1 MKNLFCIIAVH
12 QKAPSMRFVA
22 IISIILFFSVNL
34 YSQESSP
41 SPPPLESLKDSLNYY
56 LGINLGYSLGT
67 APFETDPDLITMGL
81 RGVLSGDLMIDQVKA
96 QEIFQRLQ
104 QSMAAER
111 NASMN
116 AESEINLER
125 GQAFLDE
132 NRTKPGITTTE
143 SGLQYEVIEEGDGP
157 KPGPTSNVEVHYE
170 GRLIDGTVFDSSYDR
185 GESISFP
192 LNRVIAGWTEGLQL
206 MNAGSTYRFFIPP
219 DLGYGSRATGSIPAN
234 SVLIFRVELLGVDE

>member
-1 MKNLFCIIAVH
+1 
-12 QKAPSMRFVA
+12 MRFLA
-22 IISIILFFSVNL
+22 FISIILIFSVNL
-34 YSQESSP
+34 YSQEPSP
-41 SPPPLESLKDSLNYY
+41 NPPPLENLKDSLNYY

-81 RGVLSGDLMIDQVKA
+81 RDVLSGDTMIDQAKA
-96 QEIFQRLQ
+96 QEIFQRLH
-104 QSMAAER
+104 QSMASEK

-116 AESEINLER
+116 AESEINLEH
-125 GQAFLDE
+125 GQVFLEE
-132 NRTKPGITTTE
+132 NRTKPGILTTG
-143 SGLQYEVIEEGDGP
+143 SGLQYEVIEEGNGP

-170 GRLIDGTVFDSSYDR
+170 GRLIDGTVFDSSYER

-206 MNAGSTYRFFIPP
+206 MSAGSTYRFFIPP

-234 SVLIFRVELLGVDE
+234 SVLIFKVELLGVQ

>member
-1 MKNLFCIIAVH
+1 
-12 QKAPSMRFVA
+12 MRYLSF
-22 IISIILFFSVNL
+22 ISVILFLSVNL
-34 YSQESSP
+34 YSQEPSP
-41 SPPPLESLKDSLNYY
+41 SAPPLESLKDSLNYY

-81 RGVLSGDLMIDQVKA
+81 REVLSGDAAIAQGTA

-104 QSMAAER
+104 QTMASER

-116 AESEINLER
+116 AEAEINLER

-132 NRTKPGITTTE
+132 NKTKPGILTTG
-143 SGLQYEVIEEGDGP
+143 SGLQYEVIEEGSGP

-170 GRLIDGTVFDSSYDR
+170 GRLIDGTVFDSSYER
-185 GESISFP
+185 GEPISFP

-206 MNAGSTYRFFIPP
+206 MNTGSTFRFFIPP
-219 DLGYGSRATGSIPAN
+219 DLGYGSRGTGSIPAN
-234 SVLIFRVELLGVDE
+234 SVLIFKVELLGIQ